1 MDIDIDLSP
10 SKRKLILNRIR
21 QERGEL
27 NVLQVATFGS
37 EGTRSA
43 IQTACR
49 GYRSPEYPKG
59 IDVDIAQYLS
69 TLIPQE
75 RGFLWSL
82 KDVVYGN
89 EEKNRKPIKTFIEEV
104 NKYPGLLDI
113 MMSIEGLIN
122 KRGQHA
128 SGIMLYNDNPFETN
142 AIMKSPNGDLI
153 TQFELHDSE
162 LLGDVKYDFLLTEIC
177 DKITNCLNLLQKDN
191 IIDKNLTLKQAY
203 NKYLHPEA
211 MNLDDPLIWN
221 ALSTGSVLDVF
232 QFNSD
237 VGLQA
242 AKMIKPKNPTE
253 MMMANALMRLMA
265 EKGKERPLERYT
277 RLKADMNQWY
287 QEVKAAGLSEE
298 EIKVLEPYYL
308 PRCGTPTMQED
319 LMLVTMDKN
328 ISAFSLKEANAAR
341 KVVAK
346 KQMDKI
352 PELKQKFL
360 SQCKSQKLANYV
372 WTTTM
377 EPQMGYAFS
386 TLHSLA
392 YSFVGI
398 QTLIL
403 ATQFPSIYWNC
414 ACLITNSGGNED
426 AEDETEE
433 IVSIYEIEDD
443 PDADYEDLPDR
454 SGKKKKTR
462 NTNYGKI
469 STAIGQMRNRGI
481 SIAPPD
487 INKSSFTFVPDAENN
502 TIIYGIKGITRIGSE
517 IIEQIMENRP
527 FVSIEDFLSK
537 VKVNKPQMVNLIK
550 SGAFDCFGD
559 RIDIMHEYI
568 DSISDKKKRLTLQN
582 MQMLI
587 NFNLLPEEFNFEIA
601 LYNFN
606 KYLKKNKREDN
617 DSYILDDIA
626 NKFFIEHYSD
636 DYCFY
641 EENNGEIKKYIPQ
654 KIWDNIYKTGMNPVR
669 EYLKRNKEEKLEELN
684 SILFQ
689 ETYKKYCTGNISK
702 WEMDSI
708 GFYYHS
714 HELQN
719 VEFDGY
725 EIEDFN
731 SLNTEPEIEREVFI
745 NGKTVPIYKIH
756 RLAGTVIDKNKN
768 KNSIS
773 LLTTYGVVNVK
784 IYQAQYAKYDK
795 RISEVDINGTK
806 KVKENSWFTRGNKI
820 LVTGIRRDDT
830 FQLKKY
836 KNTKGEVIQL
846 VKGITADNKAIL
858 QTKRYGEE

>member
-1 MDIDIDLSP
+1 
-10 SKRKLILNRIR
+10 
-21 QERGEL
+21 
-27 NVLQVATFGS
+27 
-37 EGTRSA
+37 
-43 IQTACR
+43 
-49 GYRSPEYPKG
+49 
-59 IDVDIAQYLS
+59 
-69 TLIPQE
+69 
-75 RGFLWSL
+75 
-82 KDVVYGN
+82 
-89 EEKNRKPIKTFIEEV
+89 
-104 NKYPGLLDI
+104 
-113 MMSIEGLIN
+113 
-122 KRGQHA
+122 
-128 SGIMLYNDNPFETN
+128 
-142 AIMKSPNGDLI
+142 
-153 TQFELHDSE
+153 
-162 LLGDVKYDFLLTEIC
+162 
-177 DKITNCLNLLQKDN
+177 
-191 IIDKNLTLKQAY
+191 
-203 NKYLHPEA
+203 
-211 MNLDDPLIWN
+211 
-221 ALSTGSVLDVF
+221 
-232 QFNSD
+232 
-237 VGLQA
+237 
-242 AKMIKPKNPTE
+242 
-253 MMMANALMRLMA
+253 
-265 EKGKERPLERYT
+265 
-277 RLKADMNQWY
+277 
-287 QEVKAAGLSEE
+287 
-298 EIKVLEPYYL
+298 
-308 PRCGTPTMQED
+308 
-319 LMLVTMDKN
+319 
-328 ISAFSLKEANAAR
+328 
-341 KVVAK
+341 
-346 KQMDKI
+346 MDKI

-550 SGAFDCFGD
+550 SGAFDCFGN

-617 DSYILDDIA
+617 NSYVLDDIA
-626 NKFFIEHYSD
+626 DKFFIEHYSD

-669 EYLKRNKEEKLEELN
+669 DYLKRNKEEKLEELN